1 MKKVLYL
8 ISVIAATTMFVT
20 GCNENEDKNEKAT
33 LQAFAKTG
41 CKSSSSATRNGGEG
55 VFFPET
61 IRYEATADGCLLVNH
76 VNAMFSCEAQI
87 TGSVLVEGNEIRIL
101 EDFTD
106 SGLNCICPYDLTMK
120 IGPLKNGTYKLK
132 LYIHNFQNEHTSFT
146 FDYSQSVKGE
156 WTVE

>member
-41 CKSSSSATRNGGEG
+41 CKSSSGATRNGGDG
-55 VFFPET
+55 ILFPEA

-87 TGSVLVEGNEIRIL
+87 TVSVLVEGNEIRIL

-132 LYIHNFQNEHTSFT
+132 LYIQNFQNEHTSFT
-146 FDYSQSVKGE
+146 FDYSPSVEGE

>member
-41 CKSSSSATRNGGEG
+41 CKSSSSATRNGGDD

-76 VNAMFSCEAQI
+76 V
-87 TGSVLVEGNEIRIL
+87 G
-101 EDFTD
+101 TD
-106 SGLNCICPYDLTMK
+106 
-120 IGPLKNGTYKLK
+120 KLK
-132 LYIHNFQNEHTSFT
+132 LYIHNFQNEHASFT
-146 FDYSQSVKGE
+146 FDYSPSIKGE